1 MTDLCS
7 LADVKAWLST
17 GQSAFPS
24 TDDALLA
31 RLITA
36 ASGFIE
42 SWLSRP
48 LGLANWQE
56 IRDGKG
62 GERGYRMQLWATP
75 ITNILGVAFRI
86 GDGLIP
92 IPPLPGS
99 TPSGIVTIPAASQ
112 QIVVPTLTGSSGAL
126 GYTFT
131 PTELCL
137 WGWRFF
143 RGYQNIVVQ
152 YTAGY
157 DPIPGDVQQAC
168 IEMVVRKYRERTRI
182 AEHSRSLGG
191 AETVAYSTVM
201 FSNRDMVT
209 DIQVLLQQYR
219 QVSPILRATL
229 LPPPPTDLVLEDQ
242 QTEIVLEDLQTDIIA
257 EP

>member
-1 MTDLCS
+1 MADLAS
-7 LADVKAWLST
+7 LSDVKAWLQT
-17 GQSAFPS
+17 GQQPYPP

-36 ASGFIE
+36 ASDFIVT
-42 SWLSRP
+42 WLSRP
-48 LGLANWQE
+48 IASANWQE
-56 IRDGKG
+56 TRDGKG
-62 GERGYRMQLWATP
+62 GSRMQLWATP
-75 ITNILGVAFRI
+75 VTAILGVAFRN

-92 IPPLPGS
+92 IPALPGS

-112 QIVVPTLTGSSGAL
+112 QIIVPTFTGSTGAL

-137 WGWRFF
+137 WGWTFY
-143 RGYQNIVVQ
+143 RGFQNVIVQ
-152 YTAGY
+152 YTGGY
-157 DPIPGDVQQAC
+157 TTVPGDIQQAC
-168 IEMVVRKYRERTRI
+168 IELVVRKYRERTRI

-201 FSNRDMVT
+201 FSHHDMVT

-219 QVSPILRATL
+219 QVSPILPAMLIPSVPSDLSLEDGVT
-229 LPPPPTDLVLEDQ
+229 TLVLEDGI
-242 QTEIVLEDLQTDIIA
+242 TEIEA
-257 EP
+257 EQ